1 MNRMGVRKLS
11 LLKTY
16 SRDFEKYIGTYY
28 DFQVL
33 RTKKTSQEVSLGGRG
48 LRLRLHPR
56 GTSAPEG
63 EPSGSERFLNTEG
76 KN

>member
-1 MNRMGVRKLS
+1 MTRREVLTELNRMGVRKLS

-16 SRDFEKYIGTYY
+16 LRDFEGCIGTYY

-33 RTKKTSQEVSLGGRG
+33 RTRRARQETWTVDSRMQNAQ
-48 LRLRLHPR
+48 R
-56 GTSAPEG
+56 
-63 EPSGSERFLNTEG
+63 

>member
-1 MNRMGVRKLS
+1 MMTRREVLTELNRMGVRKLS

-33 RTKKTSQEVSLGGRG
+33 RTKKKILRIRIVDFG
-48 LRLRLHPR
+48 LRN
-56 GTSAPEG
+56 A
-63 EPSGSERFLNTEG
+63 ERKTEFLI
-76 KN
+76 

>member
-1 MNRMGVRKLS
+1 MLTRREVLTELNRMGVRKLS

-33 RTKKTSQEVSLGGRG
+33 RTKKTRHEVRIVDFG
-48 LRLRLHPR
+48 LRN
-56 GTSAPEG
+56 A
-63 EPSGSERFLNTEG
+63 ER

>member
-1 MNRMGVRKLS
+1 MTELNRMGVRKLS

-33 RTKKTSQEVSLGGRG
+33 RTKKTMQEDLSPATLELTVVTEKISL
-48 LRLRLHPR
+48 
-56 GTSAPEG
+56 A
-63 EPSGSERFLNTEG
+63 
-76 KN
+76 